1 MTPTRWAEQNFGV
14 AAVIPAWRIL
24 QLLFDDEDVVAKR
37 ERGEHEWLS
46 EHGAA
51 GA

>member
-1 MTPTRWAEQNFGV
+1 M

-37 ERGEHEWLS
+37 ERGERD
-46 EHGAA
+46 
-51 GA
+51 